1 MVGGSG
7 CTRET
12 QETCAVQHDGTV
24 LLQPPPVLPPW
35 TPEKDNKKTNDEKG
49 GGVMEEPTDVISSV
63 MITGTMP
70 VKIEKTRGRGKDKIA
85 LPIEGQAHIMFSMN
99 GEVHR
104 FWGKVSLGGE

>member
-1 MVGGSG
+1 
-7 CTRET
+7 
-12 QETCAVQHDGTV
+12 
-24 LLQPPPVLPPW
+24 
-35 TPEKDNKKTNDEKG
+35 
-49 GGVMEEPTDVISSV
+49 